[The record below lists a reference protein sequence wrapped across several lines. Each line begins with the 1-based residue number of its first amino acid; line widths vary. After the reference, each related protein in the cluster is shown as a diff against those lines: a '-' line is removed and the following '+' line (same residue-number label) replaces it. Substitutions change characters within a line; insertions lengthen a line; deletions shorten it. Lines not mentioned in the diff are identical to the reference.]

1 MHYEN
6 NSHRFGNCEV
16 LGKFHRCLLRGKH
29 RNFGDN
35 FNISLSK
42 GGRGVLRQTT
52 CMSYFFVFGGIEF
65 NPVTLTILTVMKI
78 QASLSCDK
86 LLHNF

>member
-1 MHYEN
+1 MTITLTDSETAKFWEN
-6 NSHRFGNCEV
+6 FSGASSAV
-16 LGKFHRCLLRGKH
+16 
-29 RNFGDN
+29 
-35 FNISLSK
+35 NIATSGITSTLAYQGE
-42 GGRGVLRQTT
+42 GGGSFDRLPVCRI
-52 CMSYFFVFGGIEF
+52 FF

>member
-1 MHYEN
+1 MTITPTDSETAKFWEN
-6 NSHRFGNCEV
+6 FTGASSAV
-16 LGKFHRCLLRGKH
+16 
-29 RNFGDN
+29 
-35 FNISLSK
+35 NIATSGITSTLAYQME
-42 GGRGVLRQTT
+42 GGGSFDRLPVCRI
-52 CMSYFFVFGGIEF
+52 FFVFGGIEF

>member
-1 MHYEN
+1 MHYDN

-35 FNISLSK
+35 FNISLSR
-42 GGRGVLRQTT
+42 GGRGSFDRLPVCRI
-52 CMSYFFVFGGIEF
+52 FFVFGGIEF